1 MSGSGFQTQLHQDLN
16 RASGARFSLL
26 PLPRAG
32 RVSDCNLCALSS
44 QLLGSPP
51 RRSGA
56 ALAAILWDWAI
67 TFGDEVELI
76 WSKSHS
82 SWLKWIFLFTR
93 YYIILASIAARAVE
107 AVMVFSDHY
116 LSWTSLRVWYSCQVL
131 VASHAMS
138 ALEVVLMI
146 RGKPR
151 WMATLFVLL
160 LLLENGIVLVGIIAH
175 LPKDSFHPMDLV
187 ENLPP
192 SFSYFGFTT
201 MAVQGVIMYLTVRR
215 YMQGPWKTIPLVK
228 LIFRDGTLAFTV
240 LSISSLVMAIYT
252 LCGLPYAVAGYPW
265 LLVAISAVTC
275 RMIINMQRLPLQ
287 QEHTINGS
295 TGIQFTTFFSTV
307 YETSQRTPFTE
318 QLTSTD
324 FSSPW
329 HSTHYNYRP
338 DL

>member
-16 RASGARFSLL
+16 RA
-26 PLPRAG
+26 
-32 RVSDCNLCALSS
+32 
-44 QLLGSPP
+44 
-51 RRSGA
+51 SGA

-146 RGKPR
+146 RVYALYNRPR